1 MHSYQLL
8 VGFQFRR
15 RTVTKPDVAPP
26 HPELTPVQRQHIQA
40 RSTSTQGVGP
50 GPSLGVAGAVGGGP
64 VVGVAGAP
72 GQGHIPMRRFNTG
85 GSVAERV
92 MIFERAPT
100 LFGGADPPGIVT
112 DALFSAFTFSKIGI
126 VSGPGLST
134 THVHP

>member
-1 MHSYQLL
+1 M
-8 VGFQFRR
+8 
-15 RTVTKPDVAPP
+15 TKPDVAPP

-50 GPSLGVAGAVGGGP
+50 GPSLGVAEAVGGGP

-112 DALFSAFTFSKIGI
+112 DALFSPFTFTKMTFSRD
-126 VSGPGLST
+126 PAYQP